1 MDCDICYSHYDHS
14 IHKPFMLSCPH
25 TFCISCVNRLTTNK
39 CPTCNAEIFI
49 KNPNIALL
57 NLISE
62 SSYDQLKDSL
72 QISLNKIN
80 EIKNELKT
88 KSETKLNKYLAK
100 IDSAREDIKNE
111 ANKLIQLIKS
121 SELKLLTELNETQKY
136 LKKKLRLPWSDLD
149 REVKRLIDKKQS
161 VEMNAFSEEE
171 LANLIKESNR
181 IKRELNQFE
190 SEIEVFKENIELT
203 VNENY
208 LMKEGTIGEIQTNKK
223 VIYSHIK

>member
-14 IHKPFMLSCPH
+14 IHKPYMLSCPH

-72 QISLNKIN
+72 QKSLNKIN

-100 IDSAREDIKNE
+100 IDSAKEGIKNE

-121 SELKLLTELNETQKY
+121 SELKLLTVFLALCASAGTSAAQVVSIRI
-136 LKKKLRLPWSDLD
+136 LRA
-149 REVKRLIDKKQS
+149 RGGAA
-161 VEMNAFSEEE
+161 MC
-171 LANLIKESNR
+171 
-181 IKRELNQFE
+181 RELE
-190 SEIEVFKENIELT
+190 GDSA
-203 VNENY
+203 NEAEHD
-208 LMKEGTIGEIQTNKK
+208 LPRPPAQPAPTRMLPA
-223 VIYSHIK
+223 SLF